1 MLDMCAVPL
10 GVWLSRSMYSSSLR
24 LPYVHLF
31 LCGVLPSILPA
42 PFSPSFHL
50 FLLPRPPPLSYP
62 NVKYIV
68 GSVIQDSFVIAVVTF
83 AVSVSLAQ
91 VYAKK
96 TDHQISSNQVKPL
109 HFCTWHQ
116 DPAGG
121 RGYNF
126 LLLEV
131 VCVCGSSYV
140 YIHRCMSGMH
150 VGTVCL
156 HVGQYDVC
164 LQVVTCLMQYNVHT
178 YVT

>member
-1 MLDMCAVPL
+1 MCIHSCVESFPL
-10 GVWLSRSMYSSSLR
+10 FSQ
-24 LPYVHLF
+24 HHF
-31 LCGVLPSILPA
+31 LLPSTFFSFLP

-96 TDHQISSNQVKPL
+96 TDHQISSNQVNPL

-116 DPAGG
+116 DPARG
-121 RGYNF
+121 RGCNF
-126 LLLEV
+126 LLLGV

-140 YIHRCMSGMH
+140 YIHRCMSGIH
-150 VGTVCL
+150 VGTVYL

-164 LQVVTCLMQYNVHT
+164 LQVVTCLIQYNIM
-178 YVT
+178 YIRM